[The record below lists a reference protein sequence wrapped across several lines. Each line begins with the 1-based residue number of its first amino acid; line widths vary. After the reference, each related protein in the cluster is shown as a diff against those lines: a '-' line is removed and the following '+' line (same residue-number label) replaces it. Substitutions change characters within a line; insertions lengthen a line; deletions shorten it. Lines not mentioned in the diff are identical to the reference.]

1 MRARPQTIVV
11 AGRKC
16 VDALDPMDEASL
28 LEGIEGAIDG
38 LRTTQAGTA
47 KPREQLIGGER
58 GSRRRAQR
66 VEHQGLVP
74 R

>member
-1 MRARPQTIVV
+1 
-11 AGRKC
+11 
-16 VDALDPMDEASL
+16 MDEASL